1 MTHYKVFE
9 ILITESNGKK
19 SRAVFMEIRAI
30 TRAVKKDGGV
40 IMENKLELVY
50 KEVFKNSKISLSK
63 SDFTEN
69 VVLYI
74 KLYLAQSKDEEINGY
89 FDNDMF
95 IILLKVTKNSEN
107 NYTMEKINSSYLTKP
122 TNEYMAYGRRQLP
135 FRKTQGDEDKII
147 TTFKKYVG
155 NLHKALLEDLEQ
167 GNIHEN
173 HLELVKE
180 KIK

>member
-1 MTHYKVFE
+1 
-9 ILITESNGKK
+9 
-19 SRAVFMEIRAI
+19 
-30 TRAVKKDGGV
+30 
-40 IMENKLELVY
+40 MENKLELVY
-50 KEVFKNSKISLSK
+50 KEVFKNSKIVLSR
-63 SDFTEN
+63 SDLAKN
-69 VVLYI
+69 VLWVQ
-74 KLYLAQSKDEEINGY
+74 LYLAQDKSEEINGY

-95 IILLKVTKNSEN
+95 SIIFKIREN
-107 NYTMEKINSSYLTKP
+107 GENDYTMEKLNSSYLTKP
-122 TNEYMAYGRRQLP
+122 TSEYMAYGKRQLA